1 MKRGIIGILSVLVL
15 LLVLIGGCGGDEVG
29 LVMVPFSNGSPVL
42 LTTPGT
48 GTWTVPAGVTNITV
62 EVWGAGGAGGGG
74 ASGGDREGGGGGGAY
89 AKKTFPG
96 LTPGS
101 NISYYVAPTAA
112 GTTGN
117 GPAGNATWFL
127 ANNASGLKA
136 VGGSGGL
143 TGGGGGAGGNASLC
157 YGDTKYS
164 GGNGGVGGTGQGGG
178 GGGGAG
184 STGPGKDATT
194 NGIGGGN
201 TTEYGGAGGDG
212 GTTGHNVGYS
222 GSNYGGGGG
231 GGKGS
236 ANGGDGAQG
245 LIRIAYSVA
254 ISTPT
259 VTTSAASSIEA
270 TTARLNGNVTATG
283 GENATVTV
291 YWGTSNGGTNP
302 ASWASNGTPTSPSQ
316 PQGAASFYKDVSS
329 LSPGTLYY
337 FNAKATNSGGTGWGT
352 SQNFTTKPAAP
363 TGVSATDG
371 TYTDKVVVNWTNSA
385 GATGYQ
391 VYRDGSPLG
400 WLGDVAAFND
410 TGAGAPSITG
420 GTASASDGTYI
431 DKVALSLSG
440 TGTNNGTTHTYKVR
454 ARNAAGESVDSGT
467 DTGYRGVGTLTYQWQ
482 RSAGD
487 SDGSYS
493 DISLAT
499 TASYDDTGA
508 PADGSGRY
516 YRCRLN
522 AAGASEGYSSSNRG
536 YRAVN
541 QAPVAYN
548 QSLSVNSCSNLTV
561 TLTGSDFESSPLTFI
576 ISTLPGHGDLYD
588 GTSGHHIV
596 LGDLP
601 YTVLDSGNRT
611 TYDPVDSYS
620 GADSFTFKVNDGAL
634 NSTAATINITVS
646 DSRSTWYGDSD
657 GDGYGDAT
665 NSTKACT
672 LPAGYVANNTDNCP
686 SVSNPTQTD
695 TDGDGKGDAC
705 DNCPSTYNP
714 TQTDTDGDGVGDAC
728 DVCPG
733 GDDVVD
739 TDADGV
745 PDACDNCPGV
755 SNPSQTDSDS
765 DGVGDACD
773 ICAGGDD
780 VVDTDADGVPDAC
793 DNCPGTYNPSQTD
806 SDLDGIG
813 DACDICPNDQYNDAD
828 GDGVCGDVDNCPTVS
843 NPTQTDSDSDSIGDA
858 CDTCPNDQYNDA
870 DGDGVCGDA
879 DNCPTV
885 SNPTQTDS
893 DSDGIGDACDTC
905 ADADGDGYGVGPGC
919 SGSDCDESSTSC
931 NIDCVTDVD
940 SDGIP
945 DCKDPSICADAD
957 GDGYGFG
964 GGCTGPDCDESSASC
979 NTDCLTDVDI
989 DGIPDCK
996 DASICAD
1003 ADGDGY
1009 GVGGGCAGLDCD
1021 DTDNTVY
1028 PGAPELPD
1036 GKDNDCD
1043 GSTDE
1048 GTWTRSVQPEMWR
1061 ILMVH
1066 STKGGKVTEP
1076 TQGNF
1081 PYGAGDFLAYYPDT
1095 VVDLVATPDAGYRFV
1110 GWTGG
1115 PDIIADVSAAA
1126 TTIIMNRDCAITA
1139 NFEKIPETPVI
1150 IQYNLTVSS
1159 TAGGLV
1165 TTPGEGTFTYN
1176 ASTVLDLV
1184 AKADSGYRFVN
1195 WTGNVTA
1202 IANVNGAT
1210 TTIKMNGD
1218 YSIVANFEKIPPGKV
1233 TLTVSST
1240 DGGSVTAPGEAT
1252 FAYDEGTVVNLE
1264 AEPEEGYSF
1273 VKWIGDVDGMA
1284 DVTAVSTTITMND
1297 NYSITATFKF
1307 GTGCFIATAA
1317 YGTPMAEEIQILREF
1332 RDEYLVTNP
1341 VGSTLVAIYYRV
1353 SPPIAEFITE
1363 HPSLKPIVRAGL
1375 VPAVA
1380 MSTITVNTSPAEKAA
1395 IIGLLVL
1402 LSLALAVW
1410 LARRRGRRSEYI

>member
-1 MKRGIIGILSVLVL
+1 MRRGFIGILSVLVL
-15 LLVLIGGCGGDEVG
+15 LLVLVGGCGDDAG
-29 LVMVPFSNGSPVL
+29 PVL
-42 LTTPGT
+42 RVSALSDTGARYPGTVSTSSPGDYDWTSPGNVTADDGNYASATIGTNGASKQTYVLRATNFTFAVPTGAIIDGVKVEIERYANVASTLQDYFVQLTKDGTTRVGSNKADT
-48 GTWTVPAGVTNITV
+48 GTW
-62 EVWGAGGAGGGG
+62 W
-74 ASGGDREGGGGGGAY
+74 
-89 AKKTFPG
+89 
-96 LTPGS
+96 
-101 NISYYVAPTAA
+101 PTSA
-112 GTTGN
+112 TIKQY
-117 GPAGNATWFL
+117 GNATDLWGTNWTV
-127 ANNASGLKA
+127 AEINASTFGVHFA
-136 VGGSGGL
+136 VNKPESGSGRV
-143 TGGGGGAGGNASLC
+143 AYA
-157 YGDTKYS
+157 DF
-164 GGNGGVGGTGQGGG
+164 
-178 GGGGAG
+178 
-184 STGPGKDATT
+184 
-194 NGIGGGN
+194 
-201 TTEYGGAGGDG
+201 
-212 GTTGHNVGYS
+212 
-222 GSNYGGGGG
+222 
-231 GGKGS
+231 
-236 ANGGDGAQG
+236 
-245 LIRIAYSVA
+245 IRITVYYT
-254 ISTPT
+254 STSAPT
-259 VTTSAASSIEA
+259 VTTSAAASIET
-270 TTARLNGNVTATG
+270 TTATGNGNITSTG
-283 GENATVTV
+283 GENCDQRGFE
-291 YWGTSNGGTNP
+291 WGTSTGSYPNSAVDSGSYGTGAYTKALTGLP
-302 ASWASNGTPTSPSQ
+302 SGTTI
-316 PQGAASFYKDVSS
+316 
-329 LSPGTLYY
+329 YY
-337 FNAKATNSGGTGWGT
+337 RAKAHNSAGWGYGNELT
-352 SQNFTTKPAAP
+352 FLTKPAAP
-363 TGVSATDG
+363 TGVGATDG
-371 TYTDKVVVNWTNSA
+371 TYTDKVVVTWTKST
-385 GATGYQ
+385 GATGYK
-391 VYRDGSPLG
+391 VYEGTNLLAT
-400 WLGDVAAFND
+400 LGDVASYDDAN
-410 TGAGAPSITG
+410 APAPTITPG
-420 GTASASDGTYI
+420 SADATEGSFHDKVVLTLSGQSAS
-431 DKVALSLSG
+431 
-440 TGTNNGTTHTYKVR
+440 NGSSHTYKVR
-454 ARNAAGESVDSGT
+454 AINSAGESIDSST
-467 DTGYRGVGTLTYQWQ
+467 DTGYRGVGSLTYQWQ
-482 RSAGD
+482 RSTGD

-493 DISLAT
+493 DISGAT

-508 PADGSGRY
+508 PPDGQGRY

-522 AAGASEGYSSSNRG
+522 AAGATQVYSASDRG
-536 YRAVN
+536 HRAVN

-548 QSLSVNSCSNLTV
+548 QTGLSVNSCSTLTV
-561 TLTGSDFESSPLTFI
+561 TLNGTDPDSDPLI
-576 ISTLPGHGDLYD
+576 YIVSTLPGNGDLYD
-588 GTSGHHIV
+588 GPDTSGTNITSV
-596 LGDLP
+596 P
-601 YTVLDSGNRT
+601 YNVTDFNHRV
-611 TYDPVDSYS
+611 TYQPSASYA
-620 GADSFTFKVNDGAL
+620 GADSFGFKVNDGKVDSAE
-634 NSTAATINITVS
+634 ATISITVN
-646 DSRSTWYGDSD
+646 DGRSTWYGDSD

-672 LPAGYVANNTDNCP
+672 LPTGYVANSTDNCP
-686 SVSNPTQTD
+686 SVSNPAQTDTDGDGKGDACDNCPTVSNPTQTD